1 MRNSVLLSAAAHFVI
16 VALALVAFPS
26 PEELPSVQTR
36 ALPVE
41 LVTIDQ
47 VTNLKSTKKVEKPK
61 PVEKPEPPKPEEPE
75 KPVVEARPEPKP
87 TPQPP
92 PEEKAE
98 PLPEKKVEKKEEKP
112 KPVEKKED
120 KKPTPPKKE
129 PEKKKS
135 FDPNQIAKLLDKSP
149 DTARKT
155 EALEST
161 EDFESPVTDDPSAAM
176 TMSEIDAVRQR
187 VRQCWNVRDF
197 VGSADAD
204 KLTATIRFALNQDG
218 SLSGFPSISKTSGGS
233 LSRLFAERA
242 IQAVQK
248 CAPYDFLPPDK
259 FTSWR
264 DMTLTFNLSE
274 MM

>member
-1 MRNSVLLSAAAHFVI
+1 MRNPVLISAAAHVVI

-26 PEELPSVQTR
+26 PEELPSVPTR

-61 PVEKPEPPKPEEPE
+61 PVEKPEPPKPEEQE
-75 KPVVEARPEPKP
+75 KPKNEPKPEPKP
-87 TPQPP
+87 TPPPP
-92 PEEKAE
+92 PEKKAE
-98 PLPEKKVEKKEEKP
+98 IVPEKKEEKP

-129 PEKKKS
+129 PERK
-135 FDPNQIAKLLDKSP
+135 FDPSNIAALLDKAP
-149 DTARKT
+149 DKAPKSTP
-155 EALEST
+155 LEST
-161 EDFESPVTDDPSAAM
+161 EDFDAPATDDPFAAM
-176 TMSEIDAVRQR
+176 TMSEIDAVKQR
-187 VRQCWNVRDF
+187 VQSCWNIRDF
-197 VGSADAD
+197 AGSADAD
-204 KLTATIRFALNQDG
+204 KLTATVKFSLNQDG
-218 SLSGFPSISKTSGGS
+218 SLSGIPTIARTSGGS
-233 LSRLFAERA
+233 LSRLFGERA
-242 IQAVQK
+242 VQAVQK

-264 DMTLTFNLSE
+264 DMRLNFSMSE

>member
-1 MRNSVLLSAAAHFVI
+1 MRKPVLLSAAAHVVI
-16 VALALVAFPS
+16 VSLALVAFPS

-41 LVTIDQ
+41 LVTVDQ
-47 VTNLKSTKKVEKPK
+47 VTNLMSTKKVEKPK
-61 PVEKPEPPKPEEPE
+61 PVEKPEPPRPEEPE
-75 KPVVEARPEPKP
+75 KSTSEPKPEPKP
-87 TPQPP
+87 APPPP

-98 PLPEKKVEKKEEKP
+98 IIPEKKVEKKEEKP
-112 KPVEKKED
+112 KPVEKKVE
-120 KKPTPPKKE
+120 KKPTPPKQK
-129 PEKKKS
+129 PEKKS
-135 FDPNQIAKLLDKSP
+135 FDPNQIAALLDKTP
-149 DTARKT
+149 DTVRKS

-161 EDFESPVTDDPSAAM
+161 QDFESPVTDDPSAAM
-176 TMSEIDAVRQR
+176 TMSEIDAVRQKVQR
-187 VRQCWNVRDF
+187 CWNIRDF
-197 VGSADAD
+197 AGSADAD
-204 KLTATIRFALNQDG
+204 KLAATISFSLNQNG
-218 SLSGFPSISKTSGGS
+218 SLAGFPSIAKTSGGP

-264 DMTLTFNLSE
+264 DMRLSFTLAE